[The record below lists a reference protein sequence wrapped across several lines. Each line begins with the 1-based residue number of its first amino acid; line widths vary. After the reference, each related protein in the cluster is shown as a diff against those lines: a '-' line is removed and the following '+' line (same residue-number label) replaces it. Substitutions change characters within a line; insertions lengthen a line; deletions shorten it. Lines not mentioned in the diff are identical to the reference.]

1 MNAGRSATTASS
13 LTAVG
18 VDAGRA
24 IVTALGHTSTGQSA
38 GYTDGAT
45 ASTDSAYTTCL
56 GYNAQATVAN
66 VAVIGSA
73 LSAERQ
79 TLCLGNY
86 DALGSN
92 VRGGFALSNA
102 QTVPTTNPTGGGILY
117 AEAGALKWRGPSG
130 TVTVIA
136 TA

>member
-1 MNAGRSATTASS
+1 MSQNQPLNS
-13 LTAVG
+13 LSLFKLYGIQLNLTHYLLIAF
-18 VDAGRA
+18 
-24 IVTALGHTSTGQSA
+24 
-38 GYTDGAT
+38 
-45 ASTDSAYTTCL
+45 
-56 GYNAQATVAN
+56 

-73 LSAERQ
+73 LAAERQ

-117 AEAGALKWRGPSG
+117 AEAGALKWRGSSG
-130 TVTVIA
+130 TVTTIA
-136 TA
+136 AA